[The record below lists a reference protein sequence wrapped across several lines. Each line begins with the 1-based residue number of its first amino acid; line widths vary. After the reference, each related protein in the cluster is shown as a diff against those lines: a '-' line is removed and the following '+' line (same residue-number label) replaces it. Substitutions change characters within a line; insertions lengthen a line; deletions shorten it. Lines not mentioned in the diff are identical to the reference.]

1 MKKSDNTIVIL
12 AGLIAVLALIAA
24 GLGVFWKG
32 EGQAFEFHTLRGETV
47 TILGHGLYRF
57 ETISVAAQAIAQ
69 DIVTLVVG
77 IPLLIASVVL
87 FKKGKFRGKL
97 LLAGTLA
104 YFLYT
109 YASFAFGAAYNFLFL
124 AYVAL
129 FTMSLFAF
137 ILALMAID
145 IPVLP
150 ERFSPRLPRRAIATF
165 LFVVGGFLLFAWLG
179 RIVPALFS
187 NQPPIGLESYTTLII
202 QVLDL
207 GLIMP
212 TAFLSGILLWKQRP
226 WGYLLA
232 SVVLV
237 KGFTMLLAVSAMAFN
252 MKLAGV
258 QVSSG
263 EMIMFPALA
272 LVGIGMTVTLLKN
285 VSD

>member
-1 MKKSDNTIVIL
+1 MKKTDNTIVIL
-12 AGLIAVLALIAA
+12 AGLIAALALIVA
-24 GLGVFWKG
+24 GLGVLWKG
-32 EGQAFEFHTLRGETV
+32 EGQAFEFLTLRGETV

-57 ETISVAAQAIAQ
+57 ETISIAAQAIAQ

-109 YASFAFGAAYNFLFL
+109 YASFAFGAAYNALFL

-129 FTMSLFAF
+129 YSLSLFAF
-137 ILALMAID
+137 ILALMTID
-145 IPVLP
+145 IPTLP
-150 ERFSPRLPRRAIATF
+150 ERISPRLPRRIIAVF
-165 LFVVGGFLLFAWLG
+165 LYVVGGFLLMAWLG
-179 RIVPALFS
+179 RIVPALLAD
-187 NQPPIGLESYTTLII
+187 QPPYGLESYTTLII
-202 QVLDL
+202 QALDL

-272 LVGIGMTVTLLKN
+272 LVGIGMTVALLKN